1 MPLIKGGMSYWE
13 KGEIRE
19 EKESGEFGANYS
31 YDPAL
36 VLVSFSC
43 VGMHKVVCMAV
54 VYEGTHEVIKLQG
67 KKEY

>member
-36 VLVSFSC
+36 VLVSF
-43 VGMHKVVCMAV
+43 
-54 VYEGTHEVIKLQG
+54 
-67 KKEY
+67 